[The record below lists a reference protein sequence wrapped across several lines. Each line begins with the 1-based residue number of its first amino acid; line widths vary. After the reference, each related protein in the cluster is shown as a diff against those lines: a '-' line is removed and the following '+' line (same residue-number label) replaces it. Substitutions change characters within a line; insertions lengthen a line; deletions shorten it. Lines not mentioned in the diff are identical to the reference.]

1 MLIRLLINLM
11 KILNVIIIHNI
22 ENLAILN
29 DLSTADNYIES
40 NEAKTIIGRAH
51 KSILDRMEH
60 FKKQDN
66 NN

>member
-1 MLIRLLINLM
+1 M
-11 KILNVIIIHNI
+11 KILNVNILQKI

-60 FKKQDN
+60 FKK
-66 NN
+66 